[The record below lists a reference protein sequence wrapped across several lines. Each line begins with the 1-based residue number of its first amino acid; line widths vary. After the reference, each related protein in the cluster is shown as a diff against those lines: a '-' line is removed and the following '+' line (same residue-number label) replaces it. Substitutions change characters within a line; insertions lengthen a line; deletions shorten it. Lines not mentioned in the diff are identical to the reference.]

1 MQGRVTLSCTVR
13 KIMADRED
21 GQMVTLGDVGDL
33 SPNASVMLKVS
44 ILAAWAQLQLAAA
57 SQSYLNDVLKP
68 YRWLLGPFWVG
79 ALRDYAGL
87 RTDPEM
93 GAAVSVG
100 LETGVAR
107 DVLLPV
113 SGITHSLVRAD
124 EQYYERS
131 LPHLVSALAIS
142 LAMSDPYT
150 YSAVDGQP
158 VHSGTAVPAPPAV
171 KAEPA
176 ANFYIL
182 YGLSFEALVKSLGD
196 SSTTQMAQT
205 ALRAMSSLVRPDISG
220 TTVFQGAFF
229 DELCTVTYRIAMS
242 EPAVVKKDM
251 VELMTSFVTSRMNTN
266 AFDNAQARRVLAVVT
281 YVLRGTIPS
290 PDVQSSFSYN
300 DTASD
305 RIAFLRTAFT
315 AFAKIVDTLEA
326 TQRADLYAVGLHLLG
341 DVLRDESPMD
351 LAGGLLGSLKAM
363 LEGLVRGQVPGVAE
377 DQAEKVVAGLLGA
390 CITNTDDMR

>member
-1 MQGRVTLSCTVR
+1 
-13 KIMADRED
+13 
-21 GQMVTLGDVGDL
+21 MVTLGDVGDL

-44 ILAAWAQLQLAAA
+44 ILAAWAQLQIAAV
-57 SQSYLNDVLKP
+57 SQTYLNDVLKP

-93 GAAVSVG
+93 GAAVSAG

-113 SGITHSLVRAD
+113 STKLLQPSMTDG
-124 EQYYERS
+124 QYYDRS
-131 LPHLVSALAIS
+131 LSHLVNALAIS
-142 LAMSDPYT
+142 LAISDPYT

-158 VHSGTAVPAPPAV
+158 VHSATAIPAPPAV

-196 SSTTQMAQT
+196 SSATQMAQI
-205 ALRAMSSLVRPDISG
+205 ALRAMSSLVRPEISG
-220 TTVFQGAFF
+220 TTVFRGAFF
-229 DELCTVTYRIAMS
+229 DELCTVAYRIAMS
-242 EPAVVKKDM
+242 EPAVVKRDM
-251 VELMTSFVTSRMNTN
+251 VELMGSFVTSRVNTN
-266 AFDNAQARRVLAVVT
+266 AFDHAQTRRVLAVVT
-281 YVLRGTIPS
+281 YVLRGTISS
-290 PDVQSSFSYN
+290 PDVRSSFSYN

-305 RIAFLRTAFT
+305 RIAFLRTSFT
-315 AFAKIVDTLEA
+315 AFTKIVDSLEA
-326 TQRADLYAVGLHLLG
+326 TQRADLYAVGLHLFG

-351 LAGGLLGSLKAM
+351 LAGGLLGNLKAL
-363 LEGLVRGQVPGVAE
+363 LEGLVRGQVPGVPD
-377 DQAEKVVAGLLGA
+377 DQAEKVIAGLLGA
-390 CITNTDDMR
+390 CVTNIDDMR

>member
-1 MQGRVTLSCTVR
+1 
-13 KIMADRED
+13 
-21 GQMVTLGDVGDL
+21 
-33 SPNASVMLKVS
+33 
-44 ILAAWAQLQLAAA
+44 
-57 SQSYLNDVLKP
+57 
-68 YRWLLGPFWVG
+68 VG
-79 ALRDYAGL
+79 ALRDYASL

-93 GAAVSVG
+93 GAAVSAG

-113 SGITHSLVRAD
+113 GPTLLVEVSLTNV
-124 EQYYERS
+124 QYYDRS
-131 LPHLVSALAIS
+131 LPHLVNALAIS
-142 LAMSDPYT
+142 LALSDPYT
-150 YSAVDGQP
+150 YSAVDGQA
-158 VHSGTAVPAPPAV
+158 VHSASAVPAPPSV

-205 ALRAMSSLVRPDISG
+205 ALRAMSSLVRPEISG

-229 DELCTVTYRIAMS
+229 DELCTVAYRIAMS
-242 EPAVVKKDM
+242 APAVVKRDM
-251 VELMTSFVTSRMNTN
+251 VELLSSFVTSRVHTN
-266 AFDNAQARRVLAVVT
+266 AFDHAQARRVLAVIT

-305 RIAFLRTAFT
+305 RITFLRSSFAAFT
-315 AFAKIVDTLEA
+315 KVVDTLEV
-326 TQRADLYAVGLHLLG
+326 TQRADLYAVGLHLFG

-351 LAGGLLGSLKAM
+351 LAGGLLGSLKAL
-363 LEGLVRGQVPGVAE
+363 LEGLVRSQVPGVPD
-377 DQAEKVVAGLLGA
+377 DQGEKVVAGLLGA
-390 CITNTDDMR
+390 CVTNIDDMR